1 MCRRETQAGK
11 GRDGWGPQ
19 PSPSRGSLTSL
30 RKEQK
35 HTQPW
40 RKPFNRRQKIAVN
53 GPESVLTS
61 FPNWRADIEVR
72 KLGKRTEINFI
83 CAYRNLCI

>member
-1 MCRRETQAGK
+1 MQERNSSWQRKRWLG
-11 GRDGWGPQ
+11 
-19 PSPSRGSLTSL
+19 SPAKPKQRAFQTSL

-61 FPNWRADIEVR
+61 FPNWRADIEVG